1 MGQEQAESFG
11 KLKTLLS
18 KAKTLGYYDIN
29 AETQVIADASTVGLG
44 GVLVQKQNGQY
55 RVISY
60 ASRSLTDVERRY
72 LQTEK
77 EALALVWA
85 CERFHPYLYG
95 AKFELI
101 TDHKPLEFIFST
113 RSKPCA
119 RKERWVLR
127 MQSYR
132 YRVHF
137 IKDANNIAD
146 TLSRLLPKNKQTGQ
160 NVDIGQEYI
169 RFVAEQA
176 TPSALSTK
184 EIERASEN
192 DHELQEIRNCLL
204 NGGWH
209 QLDMK
214 LYSAVQSE
222 LSAIGKLVLRGT
234 RIIIPKVLCNRI
246 LDLVHEGHK
255 EVVNMKQI
263 QRSKVWW
270 PGISN
275 NVEKFCKS
283 CFRC

>member
-1 MGQEQAESFG
+1 
-11 KLKTLLS
+11 
-18 KAKTLGYYDIN
+18 
-29 AETQVIADASTVGLG
+29 
-44 GVLVQKQNGQY
+44 
-55 RVISY
+55 
-60 ASRSLTDVERRY
+60 
-72 LQTEK
+72 
-77 EALALVWA
+77 
-85 CERFHPYLYG
+85 
-95 AKFELI
+95 
-101 TDHKPLEFIFST
+101 
-113 RSKPCA
+113 
-119 RKERWVLR
+119 

-132 YRVHF
+132 YRVHY

-209 QLDMK
+209 QLDME

>member
-101 TDHKPLEFIFST
+101 TDHKPLDLFS
-113 RSKPCA
+113 
-119 RKERWVLR
+119 
-127 MQSYR
+127 
-132 YRVHF
+132 
-137 IKDANNIAD
+137 
-146 TLSRLLPKNKQTGQ
+146 
-160 NVDIGQEYI
+160 
-169 RFVAEQA
+169 
-176 TPSALSTK
+176 
-184 EIERASEN
+184 
-192 DHELQEIRNCLL
+192 
-204 NGGWH
+204 
-209 QLDMK
+209 QLDQ
-214 LYSAVQSE
+214 SHVQ
-222 LSAIGKLVLRGT
+222 
-234 RIIIPKVLCNRI
+234 
-246 LDLVHEGHK
+246 
-255 EVVNMKQI
+255 
-263 QRSKVWW
+263 
-270 PGISN
+270 
-275 NVEKFCKS
+275 EK
-283 CFRC
+283 RDGY